1 MLPARAESPGADP
14 LRAPLFDAQG
24 RLMTYLRM
32 SVTDRCNF
40 RCAYCSP
47 AHWGGKKDHLTPAEL
62 QRIAQVFARMG
73 VRRVR
78 LTGGEPL
85 IRPDILEI
93 VQRLKAVE
101 GLEQVTM
108 TTNASRLAELA
119 APLKAAGMDQLNISL
134 DTLDEA
140 AFRRISPMGE
150 LKDVLEG
157 IEGAVA
163 AGFAQ
168 LKLNVVV
175 MKGVNDA
182 EVPRLVEY
190 AHARRMIPRFIEL
203 MPFGQGEGV
212 PTQALIDRLVA
223 GGLPMV
229 ADDGPK
235 GPHSGPAKYYR
246 TPTGHVGFVSPMT
259 QNFCSGCNR
268 VRVAANGDLRSCLG
282 GREQSPLHVL
292 IRSGADDAT
301 IARAIRGSLGLKPE
315 GHRFTEAGAH
325 DQLLPM
331 MGIGG

>member
-1 MLPARAESPGADP
+1 MLPALAHSPGADP

-47 AHWGGKKDHLTPAEL
+47 AHWAGKKDHLSPAEL

-93 VQRLKAVE
+93 VQRLRAVE

-108 TTNASRLAELA
+108 TTNASRLQALA
-119 APLKAAGMDQLNISL
+119 APLRAAGMDQLNISL
-134 DTLDEA
+134 DTLSPE

-150 LKDVLEG
+150 LADVLAG
-157 IEGAVA
+157 IDAAVE
-163 AGFAQ
+163 AGFPQ

-175 MKGVNDA
+175 MKGVNDG
-182 EVPRLVEY
+182 EVPALVAY
-190 AHARRMIPRFIEL
+190 AHARRIIPRFIEL
-203 MPFGQGEGV
+203 MPFGQGEGI
-212 PTQALIDRLVA
+212 PTQALIERLMA
-223 GGLPMV
+223 SGMPMV
-229 ADDGPK
+229 ADDAPQ
-235 GPHSGPAKYYR
+235 GPHSGPARYYR

-292 IRSGADDAT
+292 IRGGATDERLAV
-301 IARAIRGSLGLKPE
+301 AIRGSLGLKPD

>member
-1 MLPARAESPGADP
+1 MLPARAEISGADP
-14 LRAPLFDAQG
+14 LRSPLFDAQG

-47 AHWGGKKDHLTPAEL
+47 AHWAGKKDHLTPAEL
-62 QRIAQVFARMG
+62 QRIAQVFAQMG

-93 VQRLKAVE
+93 VQRLRSVD

-108 TTNASRLAELA
+108 TTNASRLKALA
-119 APLKAAGMDQLNISL
+119 APLREAGMDQLNISL
-134 DTLDEA
+134 DTLDAA

-150 LKDVLEG
+150 LSDVLEG
-157 IEGAVA
+157 IEAAVA
-163 AGFAQ
+163 AGFPQ

-182 EVPRLVEY
+182 EVPALVAY

-203 MPFGQGEGV
+203 VPFGPGEGA
-212 PTQALIDRLVA
+212 PTQVLIDRLVA
-223 GGLPMV
+223 AGLPMV
-229 ADDGPK
+229 ADDAPRGS
-235 GPHSGPAKYYR
+235 HSGPARYYR
-246 TPTGHVGFVSPMT
+246 APTGHVGFVSPMT

-292 IRSGADDAT
+292 IRGGATDEQL
-301 IARAIRGSLGLKPE
+301 ARAIRGSLGLKPE
-315 GHRFTEAGAH
+315 GHRFAEAGSH